1 VIGVGRDAE
10 LAGSLRGRGAPNI
23 ITVGIEPSE
32 ALFLKQIDRAPTRL
46 FVNAHV
52 GDGIEPDLCDRLD
65 GAELGQVEATRDI

>member
-32 ALFLKQIDRAPTRL
+32 ALFLKQIDRAPMRL

-52 GDGIEPDLCDRLD
+52 GAGHSAGCDCEPVVAGEVAVAWIE
-65 GAELGQVEATRDI
+65 